1 MNTSG
6 RIQKKINRYAVV
18 FKAMG
23 ILSEEELNKITE
35 KKQKKNY

>member
-1 MNTSG
+1 MYNSG

-23 ILSEEELNKITE
+23 ILNEEELKKITE
-35 KKQKKNY
+35 RKQKKNF